1 MLRARAAECSA
12 DPTLSSNLPESS
24 YFTTTSI
31 TVASKANIQA
41 ATSTYVALFHC
52 LAQVSRR
59 LQNQHIQAFHEVWK
73 IFV

>member
-1 MLRARAAECSA
+1 MSVSGIMDKCA
-12 DPTLSSNLPESS
+12 SS
-24 YFTTTSI
+24 FR
-31 TVASKANIQA
+31 
-41 ATSTYVALFHC
+41 C